1 MTTSTLKKMV
11 SGRKSNSSRRGRVL
25 YIPED
30 KYKEHDDLVWEVCQK
45 VGTVVARSAVSHG
58 VIDIVLHTP
67 ELKEQVINEIVK
79 REKSF

>member
-11 SGRKSNSSRRGRVL
+11 SGRKSNSSRRERVL

-45 VGTVVARSAVSHG
+45 VGTVVARSAVLHG

>member
-1 MTTSTLKKMV
+1 
-11 SGRKSNSSRRGRVL
+11 
-25 YIPED
+25 

-45 VGTVVARSAVSHG
+45 VGTVVARSAVLHG

>member
-45 VGTVVARSAVSHG
+45 VGTVVARSAVLHG
-58 VIDIVLHTP
+58 VIVLHTP